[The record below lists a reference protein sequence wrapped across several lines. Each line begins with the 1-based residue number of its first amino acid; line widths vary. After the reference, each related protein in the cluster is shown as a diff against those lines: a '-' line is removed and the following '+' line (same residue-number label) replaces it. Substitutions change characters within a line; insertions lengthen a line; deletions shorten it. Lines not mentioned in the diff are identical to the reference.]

1 LTLFGIATTILNSPG
16 RLALE
21 VRKNLLGPRLCE
33 KTGDVLER
41 FYLDEA
47 RIFRTREYMKVLED
61 FLKISR
67 KKEFGVPV
75 MPGMESIMSTLERWS
90 GCDTDDES

>member
-1 LTLFGIATTILNSPG
+1 MP
-16 RLALE
+16 
-21 VRKNLLGPRLCE
+21 
-33 KTGDVLER
+33 
-41 FYLDEA
+41 
-47 RIFRTREYMKVLED
+47 ED
-61 FLKISR
+61 FVKIPR

>member
-1 LTLFGIATTILNSPG
+1 MFWA
-16 RLALE
+16 LANE
-21 VRKNLLGPRLCE
+21 FRLCE

-47 RIFRTREYMKVLED
+47 KTFFRTRENMKVLED
-61 FLKISR
+61 FLKIPR
-67 KKEFGVPV
+67 AKEFGVPV
-75 MPGMESIMSTLERWS
+75 MPGMESIMSTSERWS